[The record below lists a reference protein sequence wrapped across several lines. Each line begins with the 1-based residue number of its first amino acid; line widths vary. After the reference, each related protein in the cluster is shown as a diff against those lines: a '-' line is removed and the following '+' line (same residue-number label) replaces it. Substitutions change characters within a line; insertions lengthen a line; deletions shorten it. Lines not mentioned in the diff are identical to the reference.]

1 MAKRKGRSYIR
12 KALLALVVIS
22 LGLVVIL
29 ALLYSAVKSDQQVSR
44 LLDSVNNI
52 SSIARYLRWA
62 VIGGVIL
69 FWNEIIDYLSIT
81 KGLDSAQGLRAKS
94 MRWHVFLAVIAFEVL
109 VVEAL
114 PAKLLSQAPCLPAVL
129 LKCS

>member
-114 PAKLLSQAPCLPAVL
+114 PAKLLG
-129 LKCS
+129 